1 VAVSRGL
8 SPVIS
13 TDTMSHKTPIRIL
26 VVDDHHVV
34 RQGLVAMINK
44 EPGLD
49 VVADTGTGEGA
60 VALFR
65 KLKPDVTL
73 MDLRLPGM
81 SGAEAI
87 AAIRSEHP
95 HSRFIVLTTYDGDED
110 IYRALQA
117 GAQAY
122 LLKGMFREVLIEAIQ
137 AVHAG
142 LRRIPPEV
150 QARLSQRIG
159 SHGLTS
165 REVQVLKLIARGK
178 SNHEIAETLTIGDGT
193 VKWFVKN
200 VLSKLGVNDRT
211 LAVTTAL
218 QRGIIRLE

>member
-1 VAVSRGL
+1 
-8 SPVIS
+8 
-13 TDTMSHKTPIRIL
+13 M

-34 RQGLVAMINK
+34 RQGLVAMINR
-44 EPGLD
+44 EPGLN
-49 VVADTGTGEGA
+49 VVADTGSGEEA
-60 VALFR
+60 VVLFR
-65 KLKPDVTL
+65 KHKPDVTL
-73 MDLRLPGM
+73 MDLRLLGM
-81 SGAEAI
+81 SGAEAV
-87 AAIRSEHP
+87 AAIRSEYP

-150 QARLSQRIG
+150 QARLDGRMG

-165 REVQVLKLIARGK
+165 REVQVLGLIAKGK
-178 SNHEIAETLTIGDGT
+178 SNREIAAVLSIGDGT

>member
-1 VAVSRGL
+1 
-8 SPVIS
+8 
-13 TDTMSHKTPIRIL
+13 MSHKTPIRIL

-44 EPGLD
+44 EPGLN
-49 VVADTGTGEGA
+49 VAADAGSGEEA
-60 VALFR
+60 IALFPR
-65 KLKPDVTL
+65 LKPDVTL
-73 MDLRLPGM
+73 MDLRLPGI

-87 AAIRSEHP
+87 AAIRNDYP

-122 LLKGMFREVLIEAIQ
+122 LLKGMFREVLIEAIR

-150 QARLSQRIG
+150 QARLDGRMG
-159 SHGLTS
+159 SHALTS
-165 REVQVLKLIARGK
+165 REVQVLGLIAKGK
-178 SNHEIAETLTIGDGT
+178 SNREIAAVLSIGDGT

>member
-1 VAVSRGL
+1 
-8 SPVIS
+8 
-13 TDTMSHKTPIRIL
+13 MSHKTPIRIL

-44 EPGLD
+44 EPGLN
-49 VVADTGTGEGA
+49 VAADAGSGEEA
-60 VALFR
+60 IALFPR
-65 KLKPDVTL
+65 LKPDVTL
-73 MDLRLPGM
+73 MDLRLPGI

-87 AAIRSEHP
+87 SAIRNDYR

-122 LLKGMFREVLIEAIQ
+122 LLKGMFREVLIESIR

-150 QARLSQRIG
+150 QARLDGRMG
-159 SHGLTS
+159 SHALTS
-165 REVQVLKLIARGK
+165 
-178 SNHEIAETLTIGDGT
+178 
-193 VKWFVKN
+193 
-200 VLSKLGVNDRT
+200 
-211 LAVTTAL
+211 
-218 QRGIIRLE
+218 

>member
-1 VAVSRGL
+1 M
-8 SPVIS
+8 SPKI
-13 TDTMSHKTPIRIL
+13 PIRIM

-34 RQGLVAMINK
+34 REGLVAMINK
-44 EPGLD
+44 EPGLH
-49 VVADTGTGEGA
+49 VVADTGSGEQA
-60 VALFR
+60 VVLFR
-65 KLKPDVTL
+65 KHKPDVTL
-73 MDLRLPGM
+73 MDLRLPGI
-81 SGAEAI
+81 SGAEAV
-87 AAIRSEHP
+87 AAIRNEYP

-122 LLKGMFREVLIEAIQ
+122 LLKGMFREVLIEAVR

-150 QARLSQRIG
+150 QARLDGRMG
-159 SHGLTS
+159 SHDLTS
-165 REVQVLKLIARGK
+165 REVQVLGLIAKGK
-178 SNHEIAETLTIGDGT
+178 SNREIAAMLSIGDGT

>member
-1 VAVSRGL
+1 
-8 SPVIS
+8 
-13 TDTMSHKTPIRIL
+13 MSQKIPIRIL

-34 RQGLVAMINK
+34 RQGLVSMINK
-44 EPGLD
+44 EPGLH
-49 VVADTGTGEGA
+49 VVADTGSGEEA
-60 VALFR
+60 VLLFR
-65 KLKPDVTL
+65 KHKPDVTL
-73 MDLRLPGM
+73 MDLRLPGI
-81 SGAEAI
+81 SGAEAV
-87 AAIRSEHP
+87 AAIRGEYP

-122 LLKGMFREVLIEAIQ
+122 LLKGMFREVLIEAVQ

-150 QARLSQRIG
+150 QARLDGRMG
-159 SHGLTS
+159 SHALTS
-165 REVQVLKLIARGK
+165 REVQVLGLIAKGK
-178 SNHEIAETLTIGDGT
+178 SNREIATVLSIGDGT

>member
-1 VAVSRGL
+1 MSQKVS
-8 SPVIS
+8 
-13 TDTMSHKTPIRIL
+13 IRIM

-34 RQGLVAMINK
+34 RQGLVAMIER
-44 EPGLD
+44 EPDLT
-49 VVADTGTGEGA
+49 VVAESGSGEEA

-65 KLKPDVTL
+65 KHKPDVTL
-73 MDLRLPGM
+73 MDLRLPAM

-87 AAIRSEHP
+87 AAIRSEYP

-150 QARLSQRIG
+150 QARLDGRMG
-159 SHGLTS
+159 SHDLTS
-165 REVQVLKLIARGK
+165 REVQVLGLIAKGK
-178 SNHEIAETLTIGDGT
+178 SNREIAAVLSIGDGT

>member
-1 VAVSRGL
+1 
-8 SPVIS
+8 
-13 TDTMSHKTPIRIL
+13 MSQKIPIRIL

-34 RQGLVAMINK
+34 RQGLVSMINK
-44 EPGLD
+44 EPGLQ
-49 VVADTGTGEGA
+49 VVADTGSGEEA
-60 VALFR
+60 VLLFR
-65 KLKPDVTL
+65 KHKPDVTL
-73 MDLRLPGM
+73 MDLRLPGI
-81 SGAEAI
+81 SGAEAV
-87 AAIRSEHP
+87 AAIRGEYP

-122 LLKGMFREVLIEAIQ
+122 LLKGMFREVLIEAVQ

-150 QARLSQRIG
+150 QARLDGRMG
-159 SHGLTS
+159 SHALTS
-165 REVQVLKLIARGK
+165 REVQVLGLIAKGK
-178 SNHEIAETLTIGDGT
+178 SNREIATVLSIGDGT

>member
-1 VAVSRGL
+1 
-8 SPVIS
+8 
-13 TDTMSHKTPIRIL
+13 MFHQTPIRIL

-34 RQGLVAMINK
+34 RQGLVAMIDK
-44 EPGLD
+44 EPGLH
-49 VVADTGTGEGA
+49 VVADAGSGEEA
-60 VALFR
+60 LELFR
-65 KLKPDVTL
+65 KHKPDVTL
-73 MDLRLPGM
+73 MDLRLPGI

-87 AAIRSEHP
+87 AAIRREYP

-150 QARLSQRIG
+150 QARLSQRAG

-178 SNHEIAETLTIGDGT
+178 SNHEIAEALTIGDGT

>member
-1 VAVSRGL
+1 
-8 SPVIS
+8 
-13 TDTMSHKTPIRIL
+13 MSYKTAIRIM

-34 RQGLVAMINK
+34 RQGLVSMINK
-44 EPGLD
+44 ESGLQ
-49 VVADTGTGEGA
+49 VVCDTGSGEEA

-65 KLKPDVTL
+65 RHKPDVTL
-73 MDLRLPGM
+73 MDLRLPGI
-81 SGAEAI
+81 SGAEAV
-87 AAIRSEHP
+87 ATIRSEFP
-95 HSRFIVLTTYDGDED
+95 QSRFIVLTTYDGDED

-122 LLKGMFREVLIEAIQ
+122 LLKGMFREVLIEAIR

-150 QARLSQRIG
+150 QARLDGRMG
-159 SHGLTS
+159 SHALTS
-165 REVQVLKLIARGK
+165 REVQVLGLIAKGK
-178 SNHEIAETLTIGDGT
+178 SNREIATVLSIGDGT

>member
-1 VAVSRGL
+1 
-8 SPVIS
+8 
-13 TDTMSHKTPIRIL
+13 M

-34 RQGLVAMINK
+34 RQGLVSMINK
-44 EPGLD
+44 EPGLH
-49 VVADTGTGEGA
+49 VVADTGSGEEA
-60 VALFR
+60 VMLFR
-65 KLKPDVTL
+65 KHKPDVTL
-73 MDLRLPGM
+73 MDLRLPGI
-81 SGAEAI
+81 SGAEAV
-87 AAIRSEHP
+87 AAIRGEYP
-95 HSRFIVLTTYDGDED
+95 QSRFIVLTTYDGDED

-122 LLKGMFREVLIEAIQ
+122 LLKGMFREVLIEAVQ

-150 QARLSQRIG
+150 QARLDGRMG
-159 SHGLTS
+159 SHALTS
-165 REVQVLKLIARGK
+165 REVQVLGLIAKGK
-178 SNHEIAETLTIGDGT
+178 SNREIATVLSIGDGT

>member
-1 VAVSRGL
+1 MSQK
-8 SPVIS
+8 IS
-13 TDTMSHKTPIRIL
+13 IRIM

-34 RQGLVAMINK
+34 RQGLVSIINK
-44 EPGLD
+44 EPGLQ
-49 VVADTGTGEGA
+49 VVADTGSGEEA
-60 VALFR
+60 VVLFR
-65 KLKPDVTL
+65 KHKPDVTL
-73 MDLRLPGM
+73 MDLRLPGI
-81 SGAEAI
+81 SGAEAV
-87 AAIRSEHP
+87 AAIRGEYP

-122 LLKGMFREVLIEAIQ
+122 LLKGMFREVLIEAVR

-150 QARLSQRIG
+150 QARLDGRMG
-159 SHGLTS
+159 SHHLTS
-165 REVQVLKLIARGK
+165 REVQVLGLIAKGK
-178 SNHEIAETLTIGDGT
+178 SNREIAAVLSIGDGT

>member
-1 VAVSRGL
+1 
-8 SPVIS
+8 
-13 TDTMSHKTPIRIL
+13 MSQKVPIRIM

-34 RQGLVAMINK
+34 RQGLVALINK
-44 EPGLD
+44 EPSLN
-49 VVADTGTGEGA
+49 VVADAGSGEEA

-65 KLKPDVTL
+65 RHKPDVTL

-81 SGAEAI
+81 SGAEAV
-87 AAIRSEHP
+87 AAIRNEYP

-110 IYRALQA
+110 IYRALRA

-122 LLKGMFREVLIEAIQ
+122 LLKGMFRDVLIEAVQ

-159 SHGLTS
+159 CHGLTS
-165 REVQVLKLIARGK
+165 REVQVLKLMAKGK
-178 SNHEIAETLTIGDGT
+178 SNHEIAEALTIGNGT
-193 VKWFVKN
+193 AKWFVKN

-218 QRGIIRLE
+218 QRGIIELE

>member
-1 VAVSRGL
+1 MTQKV
-8 SPVIS
+8 
-13 TDTMSHKTPIRIL
+13 PIRIM

-34 RQGLVAMINK
+34 RQGFVSIINK
-44 EPGLD
+44 EPGLH
-49 VVADTGTGEGA
+49 VVADTGSGEEA
-60 VALFR
+60 VVLFR
-65 KLKPDVTL
+65 KHKPDVTL
-73 MDLRLPGM
+73 MDLRLPGI
-81 SGAEAI
+81 SGAEAV
-87 AAIRSEHP
+87 AAIRGEYP

-122 LLKGMFREVLIEAIQ
+122 LLKGMFREVLIEAVQ

-150 QARLSQRIG
+150 QARLDGRMG
-159 SHGLTS
+159 SHHLTS
-165 REVQVLKLIARGK
+165 REVQVLGLIAKGK
-178 SNHEIAETLTIGDGT
+178 SNREIAAALSIGDGT

-218 QRGIIRLE
+218 QRGILRLE

>member
-1 VAVSRGL
+1 
-8 SPVIS
+8 
-13 TDTMSHKTPIRIL
+13 MSQKIPIRIL

-34 RQGLVAMINK
+34 RQGLVSMINK
-44 EPGLD
+44 EPGLH
-49 VVADTGTGEGA
+49 VVADTGSGEEA
-60 VALFR
+60 VLLFR
-65 KLKPDVTL
+65 KHKPDVTL
-73 MDLRLPGM
+73 MDLRLPGI
-81 SGAEAI
+81 SGAEAV
-87 AAIRSEHP
+87 AAIRGEYP

-122 LLKGMFREVLIEAIQ
+122 LLKGMFREVLIEAVQ

-150 QARLSQRIG
+150 QARLDGRMG
-159 SHGLTS
+159 SHALTS
-165 REVQVLKLIARGK
+165 REVQVLGLIAKGK
-178 SNHEIAETLTIGDGT
+178 SNREIATVLSIGDGT

-200 VLSKLGVNDRT
+200 VLGKLGVNDRT

>member
-1 VAVSRGL
+1 
-8 SPVIS
+8 
-13 TDTMSHKTPIRIL
+13 M
-26 VVDDHHVV
+26 VVDDHHMV
-34 RQGLVAMINK
+34 RQGFVSMINR
-44 EPGLD
+44 EPGLS
-49 VVADTGTGEGA
+49 VVADTGSGEEA
-60 VALFR
+60 VVLFR
-65 KLKPDVTL
+65 KHKPDVTL

-81 SGAEAI
+81 SGAEAV
-87 AAIRSEHP
+87 AAIRSEYP

-122 LLKGMFREVLIEAIQ
+122 LLKGMFREVLIEAVQ

-150 QARLSQRIG
+150 QARLDGRMGSQ
-159 SHGLTS
+159 GLTS
-165 REVQVLKLIARGK
+165 REVQVLGLIAKGK
-178 SNHEIAETLTIGDGT
+178 SNREIAAVLSIGDGT

>member
-1 VAVSRGL
+1 
-8 SPVIS
+8 
-13 TDTMSHKTPIRIL
+13 MSQKTLIRIM

-34 RQGLVAMINK
+34 RQGFVSMINR
-44 EPGLD
+44 EPGLS
-49 VVADTGTGEGA
+49 VVADTGSGEEA
-60 VALFR
+60 VVLFR
-65 KLKPDVTL
+65 KHKPDVTL

-81 SGAEAI
+81 SGAEAVV
-87 AAIRSEHP
+87 AIRSEYP

-122 LLKGMFREVLIEAIQ
+122 LLKGMFREVLIEAVQ

-150 QARLSQRIG
+150 QARLDGRMGGQ
-159 SHGLTS
+159 GLTS
-165 REVQVLKLIARGK
+165 REVQVLGLIAKGK
-178 SNHEIAETLTIGDGT
+178 SNREIAAVLSIGDGT